1 MIKVAGSYKSRYKPS
16 HPEKYKG
23 NSSNIICRSN
33 WERTFCKY
41 CDLNENVISWAS
53 EEFNIPYVSPVD
65 NRVHKYYPDFLIEV
79 KENNR
84 IKKYVIEIKPKKQ
97 TSPPPKKSRVTK
109 SYIYECKTF
118 EVNRAKW
125 RAAREFCIDN
135 GLEFKIITE
144 EELYGS
150 RGIPR
155 KRKQ

>member
-1 MIKVAGSYKSRYKPS
+1 MFHQLII
-16 HPEKYKG
+16 E
-23 NSSNIICRSN
+23 SNR
-33 WERTFCKY
+33 
-41 CDLNENVISWAS
+41 
-53 EEFNIPYVSPVD
+53 
-65 NRVHKYYPDFLIEV
+65 YYPDFLIEV

-144 EELYGS
+144 EEPMDQEEYLETC
-150 RGIPR
+150 
-155 KRKQ
+155 KQ